1 MSRDKAAQAR
11 PDLGELIQ
19 DLLYG
24 NPTEKNMAKHA
35 FHDALTPGQKE
46 VIKLRLLV
54 NELDRAL
61 DVIDWTRN
69 HDANGAERKTYD
81 RMHEAV
87 RGARDEARRMHG
99 RAKTGNKGAKPDAGQ

>member
-1 MSRDKAAQAR
+1 MSRDNAAT
-11 PDLGELIQ
+11 PHTDLGELIQ

-24 NPTEKNMAKHA
+24 NPPEKNLAKHA
-35 FHDALTPGQKE
+35 FHDALTPKQKE

-81 RMHEAV
+81 RMHKAVKEA
-87 RGARDEARRMHG
+87 RNEARRMHG
-99 RAKTGNKGAKPDAGQ
+99 QAKIGSKGGET

>member
-1 MSRDKAAQAR
+1 MPRDKPATSHTD
-11 PDLGELIQ
+11 PGELIQ

-35 FHDALTPGQKE
+35 YHDALTPGQKE

-81 RMHEAV
+81 KMHEAV
-87 RGARDEARRMHG
+87 RGALDEARRMHG
-99 RAKTGNKGAKPDAGQ
+99 QAKTGKKEDGT